1 MLLYVNTS
9 MAQNFTHLHI
19 HSQYSLLDGLP
30 KIDQLLDRVKEL
42 GMDSVAL
49 TDHGNMYGAIE
60 FYKKAKE
67 RAIKPILGAE
77 LYLAFEGM
85 RQERPGIDD
94 AIYHLTVLVRNEE
107 GYRNL
112 VKLLTR
118 AHLEGF
124 YYKPRVDEE
133 LLRKHSAGLLAL
145 SGCLT
150 GRISRLLLAKK
161 TKEAEERAKT
171 YQEIFGPE
179 NFYLELQR
187 HPNIPEQ
194 DTVNKGLI
202 ELSKKLSIPLVATGD
217 PHYLKREDAQ
227 AQDILMLINTG
238 ARPDDPERLTLQ
250 QDDFSLKS
258 PEEMAEIF
266 RDIPEAVANAQK
278 IADACNLVLEL
289 GKTKLPTFPLPP
301 GKTADEYVKELC
313 LTGFSRRPELAK
325 YPKAPERLEYELEV
339 IKQTGFAS
347 YFLIVQDFV
356 NWAKEHRIVVGPGR
370 GSVGG
375 SLVAYLLNIT
385 NINPL
390 QYNLL
395 FERFLNPER
404 ISMPDIDLD
413 FADYR
418 RDEVIAYVGEKY
430 GHDKVAQII
439 TFGTMAARAAV
450 RDVGRALGYEYLYC
464 DKVAKMIPFGLT
476 LGDTLRDV
484 VEFKE
489 LYDTDEKAKKLIELA
504 QKLEGVARHASTH
517 ACGVV
522 ISSEPLEN
530 IAPVQHPT
538 QNDTNIVTQY
548 EMHSIEDLG
557 LLKMDFLGLK
567 NLSIIEETL
576 KRIYAIYGKNVDM
589 DNLPMNDPKV
599 YKLFQD
605 ANTIGI
611 FQVESEGM
619 RRYLKELKPTEF
631 EDIIAMIALYRPGP
645 MELIPDFINRKH
657 GRKRITYLHPKLQ
670 PILKNTY
677 GIAVYQEQ
685 VLQVARDLAGF
696 TYGEAD
702 VLRKAIGKKIRE
714 LLQEQKEKFIRKTV
728 ENGIDKK
735 IAEAVFHFIEPFAR
749 YGFNKSHS
757 AAYAM
762 IAYQTA
768 WLKAY
773 YPVEFMSALLTAEK
787 NDIERIAFLIE
798 ETRKMGIEVLPPELN
813 ESFSNFSVVPAKNQ
827 IRFGLLAIKNV
838 GEGIVEAIIKERKA
852 QGPYLS
858 IQDFI
863 SRVRSKDLNKKSLES
878 LVKAGVFDHFGERN
892 QLLSNMDR
900 FLEIA
905 RENLKVQNG
914 AQKSLFGTASSNHNL
929 SLQESEPAT
938 PHERL
943 IWEKE
948 LLGLYVSAHP
958 LQGVKNILAK
968 RAFSITHIR
977 KEAGAPS
984 FAKERKVKIGGI
996 ISSLKKIITKVGKP
1010 MLFIGV
1016 EDMTDKIEV
1025 VVFPSILEKNP
1036 TMFQENKIVFI
1047 TGRLDSRNGDQK
1059 LIAEEVEELVE
1070 R

>member
-900 FLEIA
+900 LLEIA

>member
-1 MLLYVNTS
+1 MLLYCNTS
-9 MAQNFTHLHI
+9 MPQKFTHLHI

-42 GMDSVAL
+42 GMDSIAL

-67 RAIKPILGAE
+67 RGIKPILGTE

-94 AIYHLTVLVRNEE
+94 AIYHLTVLVKNEE
-107 GYRNL
+107 GYKNL

-133 LLRKHSAGLLAL
+133 LLRKHSAGLIAL

-150 GRISRLLLAKK
+150 GRIPRLLLAKK
-161 TKEAEERAKT
+161 IKEAEEKATT
-171 YQEIFGPE
+171 YQEIFGAG
-179 NFYLELQR
+179 NFYLELQ
-187 HPNIPEQ
+187 HHANIKEQ
-194 DTVNKGLI
+194 GVVNAGLL
-202 ELSKKLSIPLVATGD
+202 ELSKKSGIPLVATAD
-217 PHYLKREDAQ
+217 SHYLKQEDSQ
-227 AQDILMLINTG
+227 AQDVLMLINTG

-266 RDIPEAVANAQK
+266 KDTPEAIANTQTIK
-278 IADACNLVLEL
+278 DACNLVLEL
-289 GKTKLPTFPLPP
+289 GKTKLPTFPLPA
-301 GKTADEYVKELC
+301 GKTADEYVRELC
-313 LTGFSRRPELAK
+313 LAGFGRRPELAK
-325 YPKAPERLEYELEV
+325 YPEAHERLEYELRV
-339 IKQTGFAS
+339 ITQTGFAS

-390 QYNLL
+390 KYNLL

-418 RDEVIAYVGEKY
+418 RDEVITYVGEKY
-430 GHDKVAQII
+430 GHDRVAQII
-439 TFGTMAARAAV
+439 TFGTMAARAAI
-450 RDVGRALGYEYLYC
+450 RDVGRALTYEYMYC

-489 LYDTDEKAKKLIELA
+489 LYDTDEKAKKLIDLA
-504 QKLEGVARHASTH
+504 LKLEGVARHASTH

-522 ISSEPLEN
+522 ISAEPLEN

-589 DNLPMNDPKV
+589 DNLPLDDAKV

-605 ANTIGI
+605 ANTVGI
-611 FQVESEGM
+611 FQVESDGM

-702 VLRKAIGKKIRE
+702 VLRKAIGKKIKE
-714 LLQEQKEKFIRKTV
+714 LLQEQKEKFIRKTI

-735 IAEAVFHFIEPFAR
+735 IAEGVFHFIEPFAR

-768 WLKAY
+768 WLKVY

-838 GEGIVEAIIKERKA
+838 GEGIVEAIITERKA

-863 SRVRSKDLNKKSLES
+863 SRVRTKDLNKKSLES
-878 LVKAGVFDHFGERN
+878 LVKAGVFDSFGERN
-892 QLLSNMDR
+892 QLLFNMDR
-900 FLEIA
+900 LLEIA

-914 AQKSLFGTASSNHNL
+914 AQKSLFGAASSSHSL

-943 IWEKE
+943 VWEKE
-948 LLGLYVSAHP
+948 LLGLYVSSHP
-958 LQGVKNILAK
+958 LQGVKNILEK
-968 RAFSITHIR
+968 RAFSIAHIR
-977 KEAGAPS
+977 KEAGTPFFS
-984 FAKERKVKIGGI
+984 QERKIKIGGI

-1016 EDMTDKIEV
+1016 EDMSDKIEV
-1025 VVFPSILEKNP
+1025 VVFPSILEKHP
-1036 TMFQENKIVFI
+1036 TVFQENKIVFI